1 MTFFYDVRLHD
12 IPGQRDEDVGRLE
25 RERSKLRAAVSELE
39 LQLKS
44 MAVSYGQVEQ
54 NNAEL
59 RAALE
64 AETHAS

>member
-1 MTFFYDVRLHD
+1 M
-12 IPGQRDEDVGRLE
+12 GRLE
-25 RERSKLRAAVSELE
+25 HERSKRGATLGGLVASRLRAAVSELE

-64 AETHAS
+64 VPKTL